1 MHKIVLHIGKA
12 CYHLGVAL
20 LSLAQRLIKWGK
32 AKAEKTNNEEENS
45 NG

>member
-1 MHKIVLHIGKA
+1 MHKFVLHIGKA

-20 LSLAQRLIKWGK
+20 LSLAQRLIKWGN
-32 AKAEKTNNEEENS
+32 ANAEKKQEEDKS